1 MTYKKRTLEKSILQ
15 MSQFFPAV
23 LVTGPRQVGKTT
35 ILKNCESNSRTYV
48 SLDSLDNRALAQND
62 PALFL
67 QNFPAPV
74 LIDEIQYAP
83 QLLPYIK
90 IQIDKHQ
97 QPGMFW
103 LTGSLQFHLMKNVT
117 ESLAGRMGILQ
128 LQGLSQTEKDG
139 NRSALPFL
147 PTEQYIIK
155 HRLLMRPRPTLSKC
169 MSAFGKALTP
179 NYILRI
185 IYTGKLFMNPICKH
199 T

>member
-1 MTYKKRTLEKSILQ
+1 MTYIKRTLEKSILP

-23 LVTGPRQVGKTT
+23 LVMGPRQVGKTT

-62 PALFL
+62 PAMFL

-103 LTGSLQFHLMKNVT
+103 LTGAQQFHLMKNVT
-117 ESLAGRMGILQ
+117 ESLAGRVGILQ

-147 PTEQYIIK
+147 PTEQYIK
-155 HRLLMRPRPTLSKC
+155 TQAVKC
-169 MSAFGKALTP
+169 ARGRH
-179 NYILRI
+179 YQRV
-185 IYTGKLFMNPICKH
+185 
-199 T
+199 